1 MIKKL
6 FIAIL
11 FSFFALQMN
20 AQMVAVK
27 SDLVKLGAMIPNLG
41 VELVVGNKT
50 TFGVDL
56 MGAQDTWWSD
66 YSRMM
71 AISPNIKYWFSGRP
85 MTRQFVGLSAHLANY
100 NLYIGK
106 ERFQGNSA
114 AMGLIGGHVFNLSS
128 HWNLEFCGGLSLMGY
143 RQKHYYSGD
152 SYNNGY
158 LEKANDWG
166 VMLFPKLELSVSY
179 IIN

>member
-152 SYNNGY
+152 YYNNGY
-158 LEKANDWG
+158 FEKANDWG

>member
-1 MIKKL
+1 VIKKL

-158 LEKANDWG
+158 FEKANDWG

>member
-11 FSFFALQMN
+11 FMFFALQMN

-27 SDLVKLGAMIPNLG
+27 SDIVKLGAMIPNIG

-50 TFGVDL
+50 TLGIDVMAAKD
-56 MGAQDTWWSD
+56 AWWTD
-66 YSRMM
+66 YSRII
-71 AISPNIKYWFSGRP
+71 ALSPNIKYWFSGRP
-85 MTRQFVGLSAHLANY
+85 MTRQFVGLSAHLANH

-106 ERFQGNSA
+106 EVYQGNSA
-114 AMGLIGGHVFNLSS
+114 AMGVIGGHVFNLSS
-128 HWNLEFCGGLSLMGY
+128 RWNVEFCGGLSLLGY
-143 RQKHYYSGD
+143 RQKHYYKGD
-152 SYNNGY
+152 HYDNGY
-158 LEKANDWG
+158 KDKANDWG

>member
-11 FSFFALQMN
+11 LIFFAQQMN

-27 SDLVKLGAMIPNLG
+27 SDFVKLGAMVPNLG

-50 TFGVDL
+50 TLGIDI
-56 MGAQDTWWSD
+56 MGAHDTWWTE
-66 YSRMM
+66 YSRLI

-85 MTRQFVGLSAHLANY
+85 MTRQFVGISAHLANY
-100 NLYIGK
+100 NLYIGN
-106 ERFQGNSA
+106 EVYQGNSA
-114 AMGLIGGHVFNLSS
+114 SVGIIGGHVFNLSS
-128 HWNLEFCGGLSLMGY
+128 RWNVEFCGGLSLMGY
-143 RQKHYYSGD
+143 RQKYYYSGD
-152 SYNNGY
+152 NYDNGY
-158 LEKANDWG
+158 KDTANDWG